1 MLKEEVKKLRRK
13 LRELQQKDTT
23 TTPPPATT
31 ATTSVSILEKPGEV
45 PEEDAEV
52 VPSQVSDK
60 YAGHTENELYEAI
73 AHIDNLYCCVL
84 KVLTM
89 LFSREYI
96 VSHSVTGQR
105 ANSTTVAKPKFDDRL
120 YSSTI

>member
-1 MLKEEVKKLRRK
+1 MLKEQVKKLRQK
-13 LRELQQKDTT
+13 LKELQQKDTT

-31 ATTSVSILEKPGEV
+31 ATTSVSVLEKPGQV

-60 YAGHTENELYEAI
+60 YAGHTENELHEAI

-89 LFSREYI
+89 LFSIFII
-96 VSHSVTGQR
+96 VC
-105 ANSTTVAKPKFDDRL
+105 
-120 YSSTI
+120 